1 MSDASTSLPLGV
13 GLLILAIGV
22 IGLLL
27 VFSGHRLLTAICGL
41 GGLAIGTI
49 LGWAVGEVLLSSVP
63 TWIPGLIGGA
73 VGVILGALCSRL
85 AAASA
90 LAAVLA
96 LVGWL
101 SVASADRHG
110 WLSFEPARVDASARP
125 TTPSSPPKHADRGEA
140 SSDLTQTIATNA
152 TEGLVASVGGSV
164 RGRLSRLSQPLYTP
178 AIDHHLGTLR
188 DLVGEGVAF
197 LGHQWTRSPV
207 PVRTLM
213 LACAAAC
220 GFLGLCVGILAA
232 RWTAATITA
241 LGGSVLVVLCAA
253 AAIQQ
258 FAGTPESTL
267 GSRLAWMI
275 AWGVLALAGLCVQWF
290 SPEREPAAKRA

>member
-1 MSDASTSLPLGV
+1 VPEGSTSLPLCV

-27 VFSGHRLLTAICGL
+27 VFSGHRLLPALCGL
-41 GGLAIGTI
+41 AGLAVGTI
-49 LGWAVGEVLLSSVP
+49 LGWAIGEVFLAAVP
-63 TWIPGLIGGA
+63 TWVPGLIGGA

-85 AAASA
+85 AAASG

-110 WLSFEPARVDASARP
+110 WLSFEPARVDASLRQTKA
-125 TTPSSPPKHADRGEA
+125 PPPRAGHDDAGA
-140 SSDLTQTIATNA
+140 DLTSKVAARATS
-152 TEGLVASVGGSV
+152 GLVASVGGSV
-164 RGRLSRLSQPLYTP
+164 RQRLGALSQPLYTP
-178 AIDHHLGTLR
+178 AVDHHLGVLR
-188 DLVGEGVAF
+188 DLVAEGIAF

-220 GFLGLCVGILAA
+220 GFLGLCIGILAS

-267 GSRLAWMI
+267 GSRFAWMI
-275 AWGVLALAGLCVQWF
+275 AWGILALAGLCVQWF
-290 SPEREPAAKRA
+290 SPERKTT